1 MPSSIALLYHW
12 NKTRKYCMTCCDD
25 FRDREAVNRSMGD
38 KPEPDAA
45 NTLDGGKR
53 TADGDLSAFDRET
66 RKKTKVRNK

>member
-1 MPSSIALLYHW
+1 
-12 NKTRKYCMTCCDD
+12 MTCCDD
-25 FRDREAVNRSMGD
+25 FRDREAENRRMGD

>member
-1 MPSSIALLYHW
+1 M
-12 NKTRKYCMTCCDD
+12 TRCDD